1 VKTAVGRQV
10 VVALGEVDPDLVL
23 GHLPPDAQFVA
34 DPSPED
40 LHHATGAIVRADA
53 RVDTVLL
60 NRMPNLRVLARTGV
74 GVERVDV
81 AEAGRRGIA
90 VVVTPGA
97 GTNAV
102 AEGAFAMI
110 LHLVK
115 RLRATTECVARGR
128 WSERGGITLGDLD
141 GATIGIVGYGR
152 IGRRV
157 GHLARGF
164 GMTVLAHDPYLSEER
179 ASRPGAPGSDS
190 GPTIIDGAELVSLE
204 GLRAR
209 SKVITLHLPLTP
221 QTFHLVDSAF
231 LAAAPMGTI
240 LVNCGRGG
248 LLDLEAAAHALA
260 DGRLAGLGLDVFDP
274 EPPPPHPVFD
284 RTDVVLSPHV
294 MGLSVGATRATFTA
308 AAQGVADVLSGRRP
322 AALANA
328 DWDFPGSAVTA
339 QEEQ

>member
-1 VKTAVGRQV
+1 MTTVIGGQV
-10 VVALGEVDPDLVL
+10 VVALGEVAPDLVA
-23 GHLPPDAQFVA
+23 GHLPPEARFVA
-34 DPSPED
+34 DPGPQD
-40 LHHATGAIVRADA
+40 LHEAAGAIVRADA
-53 RVDTVLL
+53 LVDTALL
-60 NRMPNLRVLARTGV
+60 DRMPNLRVLARTGV

-81 AEAGRRGIA
+81 AEATRRGIA

-115 RLRATTECVARGR
+115 RLRVTTECVAGGR
-128 WSERGGITLGDLD
+128 WAERGGITPGDLD

-157 GHLARGF
+157 GHLARAF
-164 GMTVLAHDPYLSEER
+164 GMTVLAHDPYL
-179 ASRPGAPGSDS
+179 A
-190 GPTIIDGAELVSLE
+190 DGAELVGLDE
-204 GLRAR
+204 LRAR
-209 SKVITLHLPLTP
+209 SNVVTLHLPLTP
-221 QTFHLVDSAF
+221 QTFHLVDAAF
-231 LAAAPMGTI
+231 LAAVPEGTI

-248 LLDLEAAAHALA
+248 LLDLDAAARALA

-284 RTDVVLSPHV
+284 RTDVVLSPHL
-294 MGLSVGATRATFTA
+294 MGLSAGATRATFTA

-322 AALANA
+322 AALAH
-328 DWDFPGSAVTA
+328 P
-339 QEEQ
+339 EEQ

>member
-1 VKTAVGRQV
+1 MTTVIGGQV
-10 VVALGEVDPDLVL
+10 VVALGEVAPDLVA
-23 GHLPPDAQFVA
+23 GHLPPEARFVA
-34 DPSPED
+34 DPGPED
-40 LHHATGAIVRADA
+40 LHDAAGAIVRADA
-53 RVDTVLL
+53 LVDTALL
-60 NRMPNLRVLARTGV
+60 DRMPNLRVLARTGV

-81 AEAGRRGIA
+81 AEATRRGIA

-115 RLRATTECVARGR
+115 RLRVTTECVARGR
-128 WSERGGITLGDLD
+128 WSERGGITPGDLD

-157 GHLARGF
+157 GHLARAF
-164 GMTVLAHDPYLSEER
+164 GMTVLAHDPYLAER
-179 ASRPGAPGSDS
+179 RRAGRPGRAP
-190 GPTIIDGAELVSLE
+190 
-204 GLRAR
+204 RAGRTSSRCTCR
-209 SKVITLHLPLTP
+209 SRRRR
-221 QTFHLVDSAF
+221 FHLVDAAF
-231 LAAAPMGTI
+231 LAAVPVGTI

-248 LLDLEAAAHALA
+248 LLDLDAAARALA

-284 RTDVVLSPHV
+284 RTDVVLSPHL
-294 MGLSVGATRATFTA
+294 MGLSAGATRATFTA

-322 AALANA
+322 AALAN
-328 DWDFPGSAVTA
+328 PSGTSPKRPPA